1 MQSERLI
8 EKLNNKLTFVRKAS
22 LKELKKRER
31 ADHSLVPNQNLHEVN
46 MNIHTNYSFSPYS
59 PTMAGYMAY
68 KSGIKI
74 ACACDYGTLSG
85 NEEFEYA
92 CKYLNINT
100 VNGFEVTLVNGKGE
114 EGIYSFYGINKDSE
128 AHFLPMLE
136 QFRNVCF
143 KRASNV
149 CEKINKKLTKFDI
162 LVDFEKDVCKIA
174 NTKKGAT
181 LTLKHLYKATSEKLI
196 EKFNKGRALADFLRN
211 TLCLDI
217 EEGAYNLLCDSN
229 NPFYVYDLM
238 SALRSNFSA
247 VESGLT
253 PPSLRDYISVASKN
267 SVIVSYEYHAPNN
280 WLKNQTESQQTIADF
295 ENLIKEL
302 KREGIN
308 ALSISANNLSEKLLE
323 EFVSLAENNEML
335 IIFNERVE
343 YPRDHFESLAPKT
356 IKPYLEKCAY
366 ALLGNYVS
374 ALNNLED
381 GLYTQKTISKVADF
395 KQRLLIY
402 AQIGKKQL

>member
-8 EKLNNKLTFVRKAS
+8 EKLNNKLAFVRKAS

-46 MNIHTNYSFSPYS
+46 MNIHTSYSFSPYS
-59 PTMAGYMAY
+59 PTLAGYMAY

-85 NEEFEYA
+85 NDEFEYA
-92 CKYLNINT
+92 CEYLNINT
-100 VNGFEVTLVNGKGE
+100 VNGFEVTLVNAKGE
-114 EGIYSFYGINKDSE
+114 EGIYGFYGINKNASSE
-128 AHFLPMLE
+128 FLPMLE
-136 QFRNVCF
+136 NFRSVCF
-143 KRASNV
+143 KRVSNV
-149 CEKINKKLTKFDI
+149 CEKINKKLVKFDI
-162 LVDFEKDVCKIA
+162 LVDFEKDVCKNA

-181 LTLKHLYKATSEKLI
+181 LTLKHLYKATSEKII
-196 EKFNKGRALADFLRN
+196 EKFTKGRALADFLRN

-217 EEGAYNLLCDSN
+217 EEGAYNLLCDPN
-229 NPFYVYDLM
+229 NPFYVYDLI
-238 SALRSNFSA
+238 SALRNNFSA
-247 VESGLT
+247 VEGGLT
-253 PPSLRDYISVASKN
+253 PPALSDYLAVALKN

-280 WLKNQTESQQTIADF
+280 WLKNQTESQKTTEDF
-295 ENLIKEL
+295 ENVL
-302 KREGIN
+302 KGLKNEGVN
-308 ALSISANNLSEKLLE
+308 AISISANNLSEKLLE
-323 EFVSLAENNEML
+323 EFVKLAEKNEM
-335 IIFNERVE
+335 IVVFNERVE
-343 YPRDHFESLAPKT
+343 YPRDHFESLAPVA

-366 ALLGNYVS
+366 ALLGNYLS

-381 GLYTQKTISKVADF
+381 GFYTNKTITKVADF